1 MKPIMHLLRDS
12 FPDRPEMGPALSK
25 ALLERVAAG
34 NEPETFRL
42 SRPGNV
48 VAFGRRDT
56 VSQGYAD
63 AVRAARKGGFE
74 AMERLA
80 GGRAA
85 AYSTGT
91 LSLTRT
97 SREPTPALRTTARFT
112 EMADLIVEALVDLG
126 VDARVGEVPGE
137 YCPGEY
143 SVNARGKVKLA
154 GTGQRM
160 ITGGAHI
167 GAVLVVRAGANIR
180 RILEPVYAA
189 LGLEWHPETTAAVE
203 DEVPGVRLE
212 QAEQAILAALEL
224 RFELVRTELNHE
236 TLRRAEQI
244 AERHRSPDR

>member
-34 NEPETFRL
+34 YEPETFRL

-63 AVRAARKGGFE
+63 AVRAARAGGFE
-74 AMERLA
+74 AMERLT

-85 AYSTGT
+85 AYSAGT

-97 SREPTPALRTTARFT
+97 SRESTPALRTTARFT
-112 EMADLIVEALVDLG
+112 EMSDLIVEALVELG

-143 SVNARGKVKLA
+143 SVNARGQVKLA

-160 ITGGAHI
+160 ITDGAHV
-167 GAVLVVRAGANIR
+167 GAVLVVQAGAEIR

-189 LGLEWHPETTAAVE
+189 LGLEWNPETTSAIE
-203 DEVPGVRLE
+203 DEFPGVTLD
-212 QAEQAILAALEL
+212 QVEQAILAALER
-224 RFELVRTELNHE
+224 RFELVRAGLSPE

-244 AERHRSPDR
+244 ADRHRSPER